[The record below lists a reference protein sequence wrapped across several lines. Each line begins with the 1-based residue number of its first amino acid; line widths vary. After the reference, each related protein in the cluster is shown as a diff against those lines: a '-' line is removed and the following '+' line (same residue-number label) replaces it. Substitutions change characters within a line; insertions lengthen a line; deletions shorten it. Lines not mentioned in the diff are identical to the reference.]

1 MRAMLAERDQMTI
14 EEFLQFTATRP
25 DDEKWEL
32 IEGQPVLNAT
42 PTDFHQ
48 LIATNLIVELTLVR
62 RANKATWLVLPG
74 VGTRVPISPRSLPAP
89 DVMVK
94 QQPGS
99 GSHVSDEALVLFEIL
114 SPSNTPSDQAW
125 RRRVYASIPNLQHYV
140 TVQQKSVLVTR
151 YDRTNAW
158 KAARIASI
166 DAVLELPALDGV
178 IPLGTIY
185 RDTPH
190 ASDAAI

>member
-1 MRAMLAERDQMTI
+1 MRTKLAEQDQMTI
-14 EEFLQFTATRP
+14 EEFLAFTDTRP

-48 LIATNLIVELTLVR
+48 FIVANLIVELTRIR
-62 RANKATWLVLPG
+62 RATNALWIPCPG
-74 VGTRVPISPRSLPAP
+74 VGTRVPVSPRSLPEP

-94 QQPGS
+94 AQPGTGKS
-99 GSHVSDEALVLFEIL
+99 VSDEALVLFEII
-114 SPSNTPSDQAW
+114 SPSNTASDQAW
-125 RRRVYASIPNLQHYV
+125 RRKVYSSIPNLQHYV

-151 YDRTNAW
+151 HDRADEW
-158 KAARIASI
+158 KPHKLNDIAGT
-166 DAVLELPALDGV
+166 LELQALGGA
-178 IPLGTIY
+178 IPLSVIY

-190 ASDAAI
+190 AR

>member
-48 LIATNLIVELTLVR
+48 LIVANIIGELIAVR
-62 RANKATWLVLPG
+62 GSSSASWLVLPG
-74 VGTRVPISPRSLPAP
+74 VGTRVPISPRSLPEP

-94 QQPGS
+94 AQPGTGKS
-99 GSHVSDEALVLFEIL
+99 VSDEALVLFEVI
-114 SPSNTPSDQAW
+114 SPSNDAPDQAW
-125 RRRVYASIPNLQHYV
+125 RRKVYASIPNLQHYV
-140 TVQQKSVLVTR
+140 TVQQKRVSVTR
-151 YDRTNAW
+151 HDRANDW
-158 KAARIASI
+158 KVVQI
-166 DAVLELPALDGV
+166 DAIDATLELPALGGA
-178 IPLGTIY
+178 IPLRTIY

-190 ASDAAI
+190 AAT

>member
-1 MRAMLAERDQMTI
+1 MRALLAERDQMTI

-48 LIATNLIVELTLVR
+48 FMATNLVVALANIRSETGELWIPTI
-62 RANKATWLVLPG
+62 G
-74 VGTRVPISPRSLPAP
+74 VGTRVPISPRSLPEP

-94 QQPGS
+94 EKPGI
-99 GSHVSDEALVLFEIL
+99 GKTVSDEALVLFEVI
-114 SPSNTPSDQAW
+114 SPSNDAPDQAW
-125 RRRVYASIPNLQHYV
+125 RRKIYASIPNLQHYA
-140 TVQQKSVLVTR
+140 TVQQKRVLVTR
-151 YDRTNAW
+151 HDRANDWQAV
-158 KAARIASI
+158 RI
-166 DAVLELPALDGV
+166 DAIEAALELPALGGA
-178 IPLGTIY
+178 IALRTIY

-190 ASDAAI
+190 VAT